1 MVPEKTRAAQDE
13 TSEEQRSGKTPVR
26 EGRRAQK
33 GGEQPPRVRGR
44 GARGQLRDARRFC
57 AVVPGLNGVCGLGGL
72 RAAVSVV
79 CAHTQSDLC

>member
-33 GGEQPPRVRGR
+33 GGEQPPRAQGR
-44 GARGQLRDARRFC
+44 EARWAAGRCATLLCAYAR
-57 AVVPGLNGVCGLGGL
+57 
-72 RAAVSVV
+72 
-79 CAHTQSDLC
+79 Q